1 MKGKVT
7 RKRKEKGGLPPSS
20 SFLLPYPPL
29 TVVLQH
35 ARSRDQL
42 RGVADGRC
50 EPRGNGLELLV
61 GLQAGAGGG
70 GRFCSG
76 RRRWGHRR
84 RRRRC
89 CRRRRGLLRLRLRF
103 LSSTT
108 GSSRV
113 FRGALMVGAFGLLGG
128 GGGRFAV
135 VFGAVGLVLGGG
147 DLGGEGGEEKE
158 RDGEESER
166 GKGRWRRRKK
176 PQTGSVESK
185 KKRFQWFQVSSRASF
200 SKGGQGPFAS

>member
-1 MKGKVT
+1 MKGKVNAKKKG
-7 RKRKEKGGLPPSS
+7 KRRAS

-76 RRRWGHRR
+76 RRRWGHRCR
-84 RRRRC
+84 RRQC
-89 CRRRRGLLRLRLRF
+89 CHRRRGLLRLRF

-113 FRGALMVGAFGLLGG
+113 FRGALMVGAFGLLSG